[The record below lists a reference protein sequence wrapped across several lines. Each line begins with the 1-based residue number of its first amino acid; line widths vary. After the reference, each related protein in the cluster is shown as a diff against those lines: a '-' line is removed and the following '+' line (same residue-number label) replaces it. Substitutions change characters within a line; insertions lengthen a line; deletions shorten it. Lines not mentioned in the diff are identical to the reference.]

1 MNTLSSSPELSQ
13 KLTALVETL
22 ADACSQLVDVFAMSF
37 DKVSAYGIKSVQ
49 GVFLGVKWL
58 FVDVILMGLRK
69 IELVVLEMKK
79 NWADMGF
86 SPEYIQSL
94 ILLQKSQLDVKLDR
108 HVFFRENFAW
118 RVNEIFS

>member
-49 GVFLGVKWL
+49 GVFLGVK
-58 FVDVILMGLRK
+58 
-69 IELVVLEMKK
+69 
-79 NWADMGF
+79 
-86 SPEYIQSL
+86 
-94 ILLQKSQLDVKLDR
+94 
-108 HVFFRENFAW
+108 
-118 RVNEIFS
+118 